1 MSQGYI
7 PQAGDLRVNALVLT
21 QRVQWRVYILFGT
34 WYSVYGQKQAVTD
47 SEFAPQQFSIFD
59 KKKSTKD
66 MVTNNTDYFSS
77 SNACLGPSNRDL
89 WITNFQHVIH
99 TLRYGDRLGQN

>member
-1 MSQGYI
+1 MI
-7 PQAGDLRVNALVLT
+7 AIDLIVHRCLPNCEYCE
-21 QRVQWRVYILFGT
+21 QWHYNFNLAKLAN
-34 WYSVYGQKQAVTD
+34 GQKQAVTD